1 MEQGAGLWSG
11 FGTTADSK
19 EESIQDKNGNQWT
32 EGPVEEQ
39 NGLETRKVKQR
50 STSKDR
56 MEFCLREQGVGDER
70 GKVPVSV
77 RQGKEFI
84 NGKIQLRVRREEN
97 VGDIVEPDEFR
108 NSSLLHKYSRTTI
121 GFGILSNRVWK
132 LNAI

>member
-84 NGKIQLRVRREEN
+84 NGKI
-97 VGDIVEPDEFR
+97 
-108 NSSLLHKYSRTTI
+108 LLHLGLVTSRSSYTGSVFKVFSGRI
-121 GFGILSNRVWK
+121 RIESVVQVIFDV
-132 LNAI
+132 